1 MITTTHEDDISTSWQ
16 GHCPGSVFAAAIINT
31 LTSTSSPLLDG
42 ETAGTEEESLQPEEP
57 TSEQEETYDE
67 FCRSIL
73 NVCKNGPFEERAIA
87 DTCPSNKAFI
97 GAPQLS
103 GLMKISGGTF
113 FIDEMTGSICQKRV
127 SPMAELSLQTCPG
140 DECSGWGPMVRNTL
154 RSSTEKTLPQD
165 ELEEV
170 AGLISFRWE
179 LGLLADYLVE
189 IFGLPQPGGKICV
202 LWNSQPWYSEAIKYP
217 LHGIIFN
224 RLVRGGFLPT
234 PAVNQGPPFDRFLHY
249 MAAAVALKDL
259 PEPCTNQLVD
269 QLVLFMA
276 EARKFQEQRVVSD
289 QNTLEKAQRWFK
301 AIGRRMKSS

>member
-1 MITTTHEDDISTSWQ
+1 MTTVTREDETSTSWQ
-16 GHCPGSVFAAAIINT
+16 GRCPGSVFAAAIIYT

-57 TSEQEETYDE
+57 TPEQEETYDE

-73 NVCKNGPFEERAIA
+73 NVCRNGPFEESSIA
-87 DTCPSNKAFI
+87 DTCPSNEAFV
-97 GAPQLS
+97 GAPELS
-103 GLMKISGGTF
+103 KLSRVTEAAF
-113 FIDEMTGSICQKRV
+113 FIDETTGLTCQKRV
-127 SPMAELSLQTCPG
+127 SPMAELFLQTCPG
-140 DECSGWGPMVRNTL
+140 DECS
-154 RSSTEKTLPQD
+154 EKNLPQD
-165 ELEEV
+165 DLEEV

-217 LHGIIFN
+217 LHGMIFDG
-224 RLVRGGFLPT
+224 LVRGGFLPT

-259 PEPCTNQLVD
+259 SEPCTSQLVD

-301 AIGRRMKSS
+301 AIGRRMKSA